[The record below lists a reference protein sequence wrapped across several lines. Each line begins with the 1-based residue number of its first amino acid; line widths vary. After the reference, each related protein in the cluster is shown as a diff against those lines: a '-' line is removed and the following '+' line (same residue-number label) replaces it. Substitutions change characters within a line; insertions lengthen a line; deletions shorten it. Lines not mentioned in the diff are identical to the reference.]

1 MSVAVVPENT
11 SCQPH
16 PEQDSLLVG
25 PSDHEE
31 TLSEMS
37 GKRATTSSRQVDR
50 RGVLSLGCLG
60 LASLGL
66 PGGLH
71 AAAPQPKSPRAK
83 SVLLLY
89 MDGGP
94 SHLDMFDPKP
104 GAPAEIRG
112 PVSSIASSVPGTL
125 VGEHLPNVARQMHHL
140 AQVRSVR
147 HQDLP
152 HDQAVYRVLTGYR
165 HDIQAG
171 GLKVQNTDRPHM
183 SCAFNRAGVSAVAM
197 PKTIQIPGPMRIDA
211 RILPGQN
218 AGVLGARWNPFPVHV
233 TRDGDVVPPNL
244 ARVESVTEARLGQ
257 RRELLGKLRDR
268 RQLDNVVATTEFAA
282 LQEQAIRILQKPS
295 IHDAF
300 NLDHEPAAL
309 RDSYGRDRHGQST
322 LLARRLIE
330 AGARFVT
337 VYWGKEIQD
346 WAGPFKPMLV
356 NNPWD
361 THRNHFPL
369 IKDSLIPRA
378 DRTLAALLAD
388 MSDRGL
394 LDDTL
399 VIWMGEFGRSPRI
412 SKIFATPGREH
423 WPHAFTILMAGAG
436 TRGGLV
442 HGATDRYAEYVT
454 DDPVSP
460 EDVTAT
466 IFDALGIDPHQSVPS
481 RNDQHQLSTGHPI
494 TSLFS

>member
-1 MSVAVVPENT
+1 M
-11 SCQPH
+11 
-16 PEQDSLLVG
+16 L
-25 PSDHEE
+25 
-31 TLSEMS
+31 
-37 GKRATTSSRQVDR
+37 DR
-50 RGVLSLGCLG
+50 RSSTSVNHLSRRSLLSLGCF
-60 LASLGL
+60 GL
-66 PGGLH
+66 PSFGLTG
-71 AAAPQPKSPRAK
+71 ALEASIKPNVLARAK
-83 SVLLLY
+83 SVLILY

-94 SHLDMFDPKP
+94 SHLDMFDMKP

-112 PVSSIASSVPGTL
+112 PVSSIGSSVPGIS
-125 VGEHLPNVARQMHHL
+125 VGEYLPKVAQQMHHV
-140 AQVRSVR
+140 AQVRSMQ
-147 HQDLP
+147 HEDLP

-171 GLKVQNTDRPHM
+171 GLKVQDTDLPHM
-183 SCAFNRAGVSAVAM
+183 SCAFNRSGESSVAM

-218 AGVLGARWNPFPVHV
+218 AGILGARWNPFPVHV
-233 TRDGDVVPPNL
+233 TRAGEVVPSNL
-244 ARVESVTEARLGQ
+244 ARIESVTESRLAN
-257 RRELLGKLRDR
+257 RRELLGRLRDNR
-268 RQLDNVVATTEFAA
+268 RGHQSGVTTEFTA

-300 NLDHEPAAL
+300 NLDRESPAMREA
-309 RDSYGRDRHGQST
+309 YGRDRHGQST

-394 LDDTL
+394 LDETL
-399 VIWMGEFGRSPRI
+399 VVWMGEFGRSPRI

-423 WPHAFTILMAGAG
+423 WPHAFTILLAGAG
-436 TRGGLV
+436 IKGGLV
-442 HGATDRYAEYVT
+442 HGATDGYAEFVT
-454 DDPVSP
+454 RDPVAP
-460 EDVTAT
+460 E
-466 IFDALGIDPHQSVPS
+466 
-481 RNDQHQLSTGHPI
+481 
-494 TSLFS
+494 

>member
-1 MSVAVVPENT
+1 
-11 SCQPH
+11 
-16 PEQDSLLVG
+16 
-25 PSDHEE
+25 
-31 TLSEMS
+31 MS

-112 PVSSIASSVPGTL
+112 PVSSITSSVPGTL

-171 GLKVQNTDRPHM
+171 GLKVQNTDMPHM
-183 SCAFNRAGVSAVAM
+183 SCAFNRAGDSAVAM

-257 RRELLGKLRDR
+257 RQELLGKLRDT

-309 RDSYGRDRHGQST
+309 RDAYGRDRHGQST
-322 LLARRLIE
+322 LLARRLRAPRCCCSRLRAI
-330 AGARFVT
+330 GLWLRRVL
-337 VYWGKEIQD
+337 
-346 WAGPFKPMLV
+346 PFKSWCKIRHPMRCLP
-356 NNPWD
+356 NFAW
-361 THRNHFPL
+361 R
-369 IKDSLIPRA
+369 
-378 DRTLAALLAD
+378 LL
-388 MSDRGL
+388 MWE
-394 LDDTL
+394 
-399 VIWMGEFGRSPRI
+399 I
-412 SKIFATPGREH
+412 
-423 WPHAFTILMAGAG
+423 
-436 TRGGLV
+436 
-442 HGATDRYAEYVT
+442 
-454 DDPVSP
+454 
-460 EDVTAT
+460 
-466 IFDALGIDPHQSVPS
+466 
-481 RNDQHQLSTGHPI
+481 
-494 TSLFS
+494 